1 MIMNFKI
8 KYTNIFTYACF
19 LACVLGIVS
28 CEDFLDKAPES
39 DIGEAEPFKNFRNFQ
54 GFTEELYNCIPVYTA
69 YTWHNSFNLG
79 EDVYWAPLAGSIFAH
94 DVDKG
99 NYWTWNSYGSP
110 FEANLSAP
118 TGSAVTSTDPKDKG
132 RLWGFSWYAI
142 RKANVGIANLD
153 LLVDATQEEKN
164 LIEGQ
169 LYFFRA
175 WFHLELMKYWG
186 GLPYIDEVI
195 PANEPIRI
203 PRLTYQE
210 TADKVAADF
219 QKAADLLPVNW
230 DETVAGSQITP
241 GNNMQRANKIMA
253 LAYLGKNYLYAG
265 SPLMNEASGGSATYD
280 QEYCQLAAEALGK
293 ALSLSESTGR
303 YKLADFSK
311 YSELFYIQNGN
322 NRLPGLEETIFWE
335 NTVGAGSRFR
345 WNQINN
351 YIPKD
356 LSSGGHYISP
366 TANYVFYNYGMAN
379 GMPINDQRDITQAD
393 AESGYDP
400 QYPWKDRDPRFYK
413 DLILDGERTSANES
427 LQEDIQ
433 FASLYSG
440 GRFRVKD
447 ADKANLTGMMLTKF
461 KPRVAEINTESSTM
475 GNNSTVLSLMRLAD
489 VYLMYAEATAVGYGV
504 NGTATSYSLSA
515 VDAVNVVR
523 DRAGVG
529 HVATKYTA
537 SLNAFMSEV
546 QRERAVEL
554 AFEGHRFNDL
564 RRWKLLD
571 KAPYNLKTG
580 LEFERDPN
588 GLSGAALAENY
599 KDAKVLNLSMHTI
612 IERQLT
618 SRHYWF
624 PFMTDD
630 VNIYSGF
637 YQNPG
642 W

>member
-1 MIMNFKI
+1 
-8 KYTNIFTYACF
+8 
-19 LACVLGIVS
+19 
-28 CEDFLDKAPES
+28 
-39 DIGEAEPFKNFRNFQ
+39 
-54 GFTEELYNCIPVYTA
+54 
-69 YTWHNSFNLG
+69 
-79 EDVYWAPLAGSIFAH
+79 
-94 DVDKG
+94 
-99 NYWTWNSYGSP
+99 
-110 FEANLSAP
+110 
-118 TGSAVTSTDPKDKG
+118 
-132 RLWGFSWYAI
+132 
-142 RKANVGIANLD
+142 
-153 LLVDATQEEKN
+153 
-164 LIEGQ
+164 

-523 DRAGVG
+523 DRAGV
-529 HVATKYTA
+529 
-537 SLNAFMSEV
+537 
-546 QRERAVEL
+546 
-554 AFEGHRFNDL
+554 
-564 RRWKLLD
+564 
-571 KAPYNLKTG
+571 
-580 LEFERDPN
+580 
-588 GLSGAALAENY
+588 
-599 KDAKVLNLSMHTI
+599 
-612 IERQLT
+612 
-618 SRHYWF
+618 
-624 PFMTDD
+624 
-630 VNIYSGF
+630 
-637 YQNPG
+637 
-642 W
+642 